1 MVPNHGFGDVNRIP
15 IQEVSPDFLVE
26 LMEES
31 GSEQPAVEVNLTGSS
46 AKGFRV
52 RYEDTTIGYLE
63 REQAAAYTE
72 LDWIIDAGLRPLVT
86 ARVTMVEFDGEEWPS
101 FDVELPAP
109 GLCVPVNNP
118 PAERWA
124 MLPGTTSATITQFQ
138 SKMDVFPESAEH
150 FLVTLHARRFFGRRS
165 VNVAVDG
172 VQIASLS
179 RDDAHRLADTVS
191 SYQNSG
197 LLAVARAYYCIDEGK
212 PRLVVY
218 ADERSDDKH
227 AVVAGVAGAATAASM
242 GLSAVAAARAEAQE
256 HTNVNF
262 FGSTNNEVAALMSSQ
277 TSSMPLVGGSAGL
290 KLVAAASAA
299 IIVGGG
305 ANLAASIFSVDE
317 QAREEATEAQSRSY
331 EGSVFPRGLSP
342 YRDIFGTSSA
352 QKATEEPSSRTTSRE
367 DSRSRAEDRDGL
379 DSSSRDADSRERTID
394 RSAVATRKQTS
405 DAVEPTAEPNTDE
418 GSRDSDERILAAP
431 DAQTTLEG
439 TKENPRDPSRPTSPR
454 HASGDA
460 QNLPAPLPVP
470 TLPPAT
476 PTKEPSPQ
484 PRNAT
489 EPTRTAPSPTR
500 TDTTIPKPPAT
511 STTPT
516 TSELSSTS
524 TTPTPTKEASTTE
537 TKETSTT
544 EKSTTPDSTTRPAS
558 PTPTVW
564 KPITPGTIIIRG

>member
-1 MVPNHGFGDVNRIP
+1 MVPNHGFGDVNQIP

-46 AKGFRV
+46 AEGFRV

-63 REQAAAYTE
+63 REEAAAYTE

-86 ARVTMVEFDGEEWPS
+86 AHVTMVEFDGEEWPS

-124 MLPGTTSATITQFQ
+124 MLPGTTAAAITQFQ

-197 LLAVARAYYCIDEGK
+197 LLAVARAYYCMDEGK

-218 ADERSDDKH
+218 ADEQSDDKR

-277 TSSMPLVGGSAGL
+277 ASSMPLVGGSAGL

-317 QAREEATEAQSRSY
+317 QAREEATEAQSHSY
-331 EGSVFPRGLSP
+331 EDSVFPRDLSP

-352 QKATEEPSSRTTSRE
+352 QKATAEPSSRTTPRE
-367 DSRSRAEDRDGL
+367 DSREG
-379 DSSSRDADSRERTID
+379 TKD

-431 DAQTTLEG
+431 DAQTMLEG
-439 TKENPRDPSRPTSPR
+439 NKENPRVPSRPTSPR
-454 HASGDA
+454 HASGDD

-484 PRNAT
+484 PRNAK
-489 EPTRTAPSPTR
+489 EPTRTAPSPTH
-500 TDTTIPKPPAT
+500 TDPNISKPPAT

-516 TSELSSTS
+516 TSEPSSTS
-524 TTPTPTKEASTTE
+524 TSPTPTKEASTTE
-537 TKETSTT
+537 TTEACTT
-544 EKSTTPDSTTRPAS
+544 EESTTPDSTTRPAS
-558 PTPTVW
+558 PTSTTRKPT
-564 KPITPGTIIIRG
+564 TPGTITIIIRG

>member
-63 REQAAAYTE
+63 REEAAAYTE

-124 MLPGTTSATITQFQ
+124 MLPGTTAAAITQFQ

-218 ADERSDDKH
+218 ADERSDDKR
-227 AVVAGVAGAATAASM
+227 AVVAGVAGA
-242 GLSAVAAARAEAQE
+242 
-256 HTNVNF
+256 
-262 FGSTNNEVAALMSSQ
+262 
-277 TSSMPLVGGSAGL
+277 
-290 KLVAAASAA
+290 
-299 IIVGGG
+299 
-305 ANLAASIFSVDE
+305 D
-317 QAREEATEAQSRSY
+317 
-331 EGSVFPRGLSP
+331 VF
-342 YRDIFGTSSA
+342 
-352 QKATEEPSSRTTSRE
+352 
-367 DSRSRAEDRDGL
+367 
-379 DSSSRDADSRERTID
+379 AD
-394 RSAVATRKQTS
+394 
-405 DAVEPTAEPNTDE
+405 
-418 GSRDSDERILAAP
+418 L
-431 DAQTTLEG
+431 L
-439 TKENPRDPSRPTSPR
+439 
-454 HASGDA
+454 HASRRR
-460 QNLPAPLPVP
+460 QCR
-470 TLPPAT
+470 
-476 PTKEPSPQ
+476 TK
-484 PRNAT
+484 
-489 EPTRTAPSPTR
+489 TRGRCQRSDHR
-500 TDTTIPKPPAT
+500 
-511 STTPT
+511 
-516 TSELSSTS
+516 
-524 TTPTPTKEASTTE
+524 
-537 TKETSTT
+537 
-544 EKSTTPDSTTRPAS
+544 RR
-558 PTPTVW
+558 W
-564 KPITPGTIIIRG
+564 R

>member
-46 AKGFRV
+46 AEGFRV

-63 REQAAAYTE
+63 REEAAAYTE

-86 ARVTMVEFDGEEWPS
+86 AHVTMVEFDGEEWPS

-124 MLPGTTSATITQFQ
+124 MLPGTTAAAITQFQ

-197 LLAVARAYYCIDEGK
+197 LLAVARAYYCMDEGK

-218 ADERSDDKH
+218 ADEQSDDKR

-277 TSSMPLVGGSAGL
+277 ASSMPLVGGSAGL

-331 EGSVFPRGLSP
+331 EDSVFPRGLSP

-352 QKATEEPSSRTTSRE
+352 QKATTEPSSRTTSRE
-367 DSRSRAEDRDGL
+367 DSREG
-379 DSSSRDADSRERTID
+379 TKD

-418 GSRDSDERILAAP
+418 DSRDSDERVLAAP

-439 TKENPRDPSRPTSPR
+439 NKENPRGPSRPTSPR
-454 HASGDA
+454 HTSGDD

-476 PTKEPSPQ
+476 PTKEPSTQ
-484 PRNAT
+484 SRNAT

-500 TDTTIPKPPAT
+500 TDPNISKPPAT

-516 TSELSSTS
+516 TSEPSSTS
-524 TTPTPTKEASTTE
+524 TSPTPTKEASTTE
-537 TKETSTT
+537 TTEACTT
-544 EKSTTPDSTTRPAS
+544 EESTTPDSTTRPAS
-558 PTPTVW
+558 PTSTTRKPT
-564 KPITPGTIIIRG
+564 TPGTITIIIRG